1 MKFQG
6 LSKLFG
12 HIMTV
17 LLEFG
22 SYLRKVVT
30 QRVAWNQKL
39 RISGPQTALRPRLIG
54 TGFSLTSS
62 FALFPTDRPSP
73 RTSPFVVPYDVKL
86 HGLTP
91 DFLAPNFRERI

>member
-22 SYLRKVVT
+22 LYLRKVVT
-30 QRVAWNQKL
+30 EQVAWNQKL
-39 RISGPQTALRPRLIG
+39 RVSGPQTALRPRLIG
-54 TGFSLTSS
+54 KGFSLTSS
-62 FALFPTDRPSP
+62 FVLFPTDWPSP
-73 RTSPFVVPYDVKL
+73 RTSPFVLPYDIKL
-86 HGLTP
+86 HRLTLLI
-91 DFLAPNFRERI
+91 F